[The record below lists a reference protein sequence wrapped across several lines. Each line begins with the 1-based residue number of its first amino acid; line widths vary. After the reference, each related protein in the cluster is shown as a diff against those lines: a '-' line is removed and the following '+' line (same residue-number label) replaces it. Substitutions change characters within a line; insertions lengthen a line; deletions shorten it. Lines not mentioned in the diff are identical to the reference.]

1 MQIFYC
7 VFAIAIPISSTITS
21 PISMAAATQKL
32 KYHISHFIAL
42 QPRHMKIGDIEKIL
56 AEEHGI
62 SRDTFYRDR
71 NLTVRDSNSIPSER
85 LDIYAALFGVT
96 AEELKNYSVN
106 VKPLSERKDLD
117 KIKSITGLKTR

>member
-1 MQIFYC
+1 M
-7 VFAIAIPISSTITS
+7 ATST
-21 PISMAAATQKL
+21 KL

-42 QPRHMKIGDIEKIL
+42 QPRRLKIGDIEKIL
-56 AEEHGI
+56 TEEHHI

-71 NLTVRDSNSIPSER
+71 NITLKDSNSIPSER

-117 KIKSITGLKTR
+117 KIKSITGLKTKWSEIYTNIFSTKA